1 MRKFSKFIAI
11 IFCFVSFT
19 FMQTLILSWF
29 FFDLSSLN
37 LLNLL
42 NFSIEQFISNYC
54 LMITK
59 EPLILVIPSI
69 GGLGFT
75 ILAMRNVL

>member
-1 MRKFSKFIAI
+1 MRTFGKFIAI

-19 FMQTLILSWF
+19 FMQTLILSWLF
-29 FFDLSSLN
+29 IDISSLN
-37 LLNLL
+37 L
-42 NFSIEQFISNYC
+42 SIENYVSNYC

-59 EPLILVIPSI
+59 EPLILVVPSI

>member
-19 FMQTLILSWF
+19 FMQTLILSWL
-29 FFDLSSLN
+29 FFDLSS
-37 LLNLL
+37 LNLL

-59 EPLILVIPSI
+59 EPLILVVPSI

>member
-1 MRKFSKFIAI
+1 MRTFGKFIAI

-29 FFDLSSLN
+29 FFDLSS
-37 LLNLL
+37 LNLL

-75 ILAMRNVL
+75 ILAMRNV

>member
-19 FMQTLILSWF
+19 FMQTLILSWL
-29 FFDLSSLN
+29 FFDLSS
-37 LLNLL
+37 LNLL

-59 EPLILVIPSI
+59 EPLILIVPSI

>member
-19 FMQTLILSWF
+19 FMQTLILSWL
-29 FFDLSSLN
+29 FFDLSS
-37 LLNLL
+37 LNLL

-54 LMITK
+54 LMIMK
-59 EPLILVIPSI
+59 EPLILIVPSI

-75 ILAMRNVL
+75 ILAMRNYN

>member
-19 FMQTLILSWF
+19 FMQTLILSWL
-29 FFDLSSLN
+29 FFDLSS
-37 LLNLL
+37 LNLL

-54 LMITK
+54 LMIMK
-59 EPLILVIPSI
+59 EPLILIVPSI

>member
-1 MRKFSKFIAI
+1 MRTFSKFIAI

-19 FMQTLILSWF
+19 FMQTLILSWL

-37 LLNLL
+37 LFNL
-42 NFSIEQFISNYC
+42 SIEHFISNYC

-59 EPLILVIPSI
+59 APLILVIPSI

-75 ILAMRNVL
+75 ILAMQNVL

>member
-1 MRKFSKFIAI
+1 MRTFGKFIAI

-29 FFDLSSLN
+29 FFDLSS
-37 LLNLL
+37 LNLL

-75 ILAMRNVL
+75 ILAMRNE

>member
-29 FFDLSSLN
+29 FFDLSS
-37 LLNLL
+37 LNLL

>member
-1 MRKFSKFIAI
+1 MRTFGKFIAI

-29 FFDLSSLN
+29 FFDLSS
-37 LLNLL
+37 LNLL

>member
-1 MRKFSKFIAI
+1 MRTSSRYIVFFLYFAW
-11 IFCFVSFT
+11 FT
-19 FMQTLILSWF
+19 FAQLLILSWL

-37 LLNLL
+37 LFNL
-42 NFSIEQFISNYC
+42 SIEHFISNYC

-59 EPLILVIPSI
+59 APLILVIPSI

-75 ILAMRNVL
+75 ILAMQNVL

>member
-1 MRKFSKFIAI
+1 MRKFSKFIAF

-19 FMQTLILSWF
+19 FMQTLILSWL

-37 LLNLL
+37 LLN
-42 NFSIEQFISNYC
+42 FSVGQFISNYC
-54 LMITK
+54 LMIMK
-59 EPLILVIPSI
+59 EPLILVVPSI

-75 ILAMRNVL
+75 ILAMRNR

>member
-29 FFDLSSLN
+29 FFDLSS
-37 LLNLL
+37 LNLL

-75 ILAMRNVL
+75 ILAMKNVF